1 MLVTGGTGTLGTL
14 VTRRLLDTGH
24 RVRIMTRNQMKADD
38 LKKRGASIV
47 KGDLRDVESL
57 EFALRGVS
65 TVISATHSM
74 LGKGDAAVEIVD
86 DEGVRSLI
94 DESKKAGVEHFI
106 FVSVLQ
112 AALDHPIDF
121 WQAKA
126 RVERYLRDSGLSHTI
141 VRPAGFMEMHAYV
154 LIGKLVES
162 GKRVVMFGSGNN
174 PRNFVAAGDVA
185 KMIVAATDD
194 PRMRGEVVEIGGP
207 ENLTANQVAEIFAR
221 ISGKKARM
229 THLPIAVG
237 KVAAVAASKLHP
249 GVSRVIRSAVLA
261 ETTDQT
267 FDVSELVARYPI
279 KLTRLEDWAA
289 RKKQSPA

>member
-1 MLVTGGTGTLGTL
+1 
-14 VTRRLLDTGH
+14 
-24 RVRIMTRNQMKADD
+24 MKADD
-38 LKKRGASIV
+38 LKKRGASVV

-65 TVISATHSM
+65 TVVSATHSM
-74 LGKGDAAVEIVD
+74 LGKGDASVEHVD

-112 AALDHPIDF
+112 AALDHPVDF

-126 RVERYLRDSGLSHTI
+126 RVERYLRDSGLNYTI
-141 VRPAGFMEMHAYV
+141 IRPAGFMEMHAYV

-162 GKRVVMFGSGNN
+162 GKRVVMFGSGKN

-194 PRMRGEVVEIGGP
+194 PKMRGETVEIGGP
-207 ENLTANQVAEIFAR
+207 ENLTANEVAETFAR
-221 ISGKKARM
+221 ISGKKAKV
-229 THLPIAVG
+229 THLPIAAG
-237 KVAAVAASKLHP
+237 KAAAVAANKIHP
-249 GVSRVIRSAVLA
+249 GVGRVIKSAVLS

-267 FDVSELVARYPI
+267 FDVTELVARYPI
-279 KLTRLEDWAA
+279 KLTRLEDWARSNKDVTA
-289 RKKQSPA
+289 

>member
-14 VTRRLLDTGH
+14 VTRSLLDTGH
-24 RVRIMTRNQMKADD
+24 RVRIMTRNQLKADD

-94 DESKKAGVEHFI
+94 DESKKADVEHFI

-126 RVERYLRDSGLSHTI
+126 RVERYLRDSGVTYTI
-141 VRPAGFMEMHAYV
+141 VRPAGFMEMHAYT

-185 KMIVAATDD
+185 KMIVAATDN
-194 PRMRGEVVEIGGP
+194 PKMRGETVEIGGP
-207 ENLTANQVAEIFAR
+207 ENITANQVAEIFAR
-221 ISGKKARM
+221 IGGKKAKV
-229 THLPIAVG
+229 THLPLAAG
-237 KVAAVAASKLHP
+237 KAAAAAATKVHS
-249 GVSRVIRSAVLA
+249 GVSRVIKAAVLA

-267 FDVSELVARYPI
+267 FDVTELLSKYPI
-279 KLTRLEDWAA
+279 KLTRLEDWARSNKA
-289 RKKQSPA
+289 